1 MNLPTMLG
9 FALLS
14 EMELPMLAASGALVA
29 AALPAALF
37 AINLWIF
44 RQPGRP
50 WNRRPLP
57 PISVL
62 IPARN
67 EEMSIAAAV
76 QSVLG
81 SRGVEYELIV
91 LDDGSTDRTAEIVR
105 EIGERDSR
113 VRLEKAPALPEGW
126 NGKQHACWVLASLAK
141 RDVFCYLDADV
152 RLGPEALYRMASEI
166 NDVRAGRR
174 ERAMVSGF
182 PRQETETFLEWLL
195 LPLIH
200 FVLLGFLPLP
210 GERWTGLSGFAAG
223 CGQFMMVRR
232 EAYFASGGHGA
243 IRTSMHDGL
252 LLPQLFR
259 RAGFRTSVFDL
270 SRDAVCR
277 MYRSAGEVWRGL
289 SKNAT
294 EGMASP
300 GRIPVFTVL
309 LLLGQVL
316 PGPIALW
323 AWLARDGDALRLALM
338 ALLLGYAIRMA
349 SAVLYGQSWRGVL
362 LHPVG
367 VLVTL
372 ALQWNALVR
381 KLAGRQATWKARAYR
396 VG

>member
-1 MNLPTMLG
+1 MLCLVVPG
-9 FALLS
+9 RL
-14 EMELPMLAASGALVA
+14 EPQRMAAIGALSA
-29 AALPAALF
+29 AAIPAVLF
-37 AINLWIF
+37 AINLWFF

-50 WNRRPLP
+50 WNKRPLP
-57 PISVL
+57 PVSVL

-76 QSVLG
+76 QSVQA
-81 SRGVEYELIV
+81 SRGIEFELIV
-91 LDDGSTDRTAEIVR
+91 LDDGSTDQTAEIVQGIAA
-105 EIGERDSR
+105 EDVR

-126 NGKQHACWVLASLAK
+126 NGKQHACWVLASLAGY
-141 RDVFCYLDADV
+141 DHFCYLDADV
-152 RLGPEALYRMASEI
+152 RLGPEALYRMVSEI
-166 NDVRAGRR
+166 NYVRAGRS

-182 PRQETETFLEWLL
+182 PRQETVTLLEWLL

-210 GERWTGLSGFAAG
+210 GERWSGQAGFAAG

-232 EAYFASGGHGA
+232 QAYFASGGHGA
-243 IRTSMHDGL
+243 IRSSMHDGL

-316 PGPIALW
+316 PGPIAIW
-323 AWLARDGDALRLALM
+323 AWLAKDWEAMRLAMM
-338 ALLLGYAIRMA
+338 AMILGYAVRLA
-349 SAVLYGQSWRGVL
+349 STVLYGQSWRGAL